1 MLLALIPFLVG
12 VGLLLYTAARNQG
25 NAFIQIYAIIIF
37 AYLNLFPFMFFIFD
51 PQSSVN
57 SFLYAETSILIFFQL
72 PLILT
77 LNYQTSSISNYPKD
91 RFFPTVY
98 YSFFLVFLLIQ
109 TISFVYVAYNYDL
122 FFRRIGFDALERNSA
137 DVPTILLYAYRSSVE
152 LSFYMITLG
161 FFISKNFNK
170 KQPIAFIFA
179 RWAHFIVFLT
189 FYVINSRMHVILLI
203 SCLIIIVYPHVLKKM
218 KLSGLAVT
226 TVSLLFIAT
235 SLTLFRE
242 TFLEVDNN
250 RLSSATDTIQLI
262 AGRLDATAMLQD
274 LYNHGYSLF
283 TVNFSGLN
291 NLIDFFISFFTDIDR
306 YNAIKNDI
314 ATSPSVYIIRQ
325 ILPGTFDD
333 FNKTNIMDITLTFGL
348 WGLPFFGVFI
358 GIFVKYMQKYLNS
371 AQYFSRLFLLF
382 IFMLPI
388 IWEFEKEFFGAV
400 TSIIKWLP
408 VFALSLF
415 MFDFNK
421 YQRLSAPN

>member
-12 VGLLLYTAARNQG
+12 VGLLLYTAAKNQG

-37 AYLNLFPFMFFIFD
+37 AYLNLFPFIYFVLD
-51 PQSSVN
+51 PQNSIN
-57 SFLYAETSILIFFQL
+57 SFLYAETSILLFFQL

-77 LNYQTSSISNYPKD
+77 FNYQHSSINNNPKD
-91 RFFPTVY
+91 QFFPTISY
-98 YSFFLVFLLIQ
+98 PLFSIFLLIQ
-109 TISFVYVAYNYDL
+109 IIFFTYVAYNYDL

-137 DVPTILLYAYRSSVE
+137 NVPTILLYAYRSSVE

-161 FFISKNFNK
+161 FFVSKYL
-170 KQPIAFIFA
+170 KQTQPLIFIFA
-179 RWAHFIVFLT
+179 RWTHFLVFLT

-218 KLSGLAVT
+218 KLSGLAAT

-262 AGRLDATAMLQD
+262 AGRLDATSMLQD

-283 TVNFSGLN
+283 TVNLSGLN
-291 NLIDFFISFFTDIDR
+291 NLVDFFISFFTDIDR

-314 ATSPSVYIIRQ
+314 ATSPSVYIVRQ

-348 WGLPFFGVFI
+348 WGLPFFAVFI
-358 GIFVKYMQKYLNS
+358 GIFVKYVQKYLNN

-388 IWEFEKEFFGAV
+388 ILEFEKEFFGAV

-415 MFDFNK
+415 MFDFKK